1 MRFTTAFAAIV
12 TIMFAHA
19 VTALPSYTPGGGVF
33 EETPKARD
41 APADQG
47 W

>member
-1 MRFTTAFAAIV
+1 MKFTTAFAAIV

-19 VTALPSYTPGGGVF
+19 VTALPSYTPGGGAF

-41 APADQG
+41 GSVGQG